1 MERRRRAVAR
11 RAGWQD
17 ARVQMAEFLAL
28 PVEVYLRRSVSDA
41 QKTVREQVREH
52 GSVSDAQKTVREQVR
67 EHGRLVSCVQSN
79 GIAAMPAIKGQ
90 CQTIHTEPSA

>member
-41 QKTVREQVREH
+41 QKTVREQVR
-52 GSVSDAQKTVREQVR
+52 G
-67 EHGRLVSCVQSN
+67 HGRLVSCVQSDALLVDIN
-79 GIAAMPAIKGQ
+79 
-90 CQTIHTEPSA
+90 